1 VCRGPYPAAFVKA
14 WKAWDKRHKSE
25 NDAIG
30 DLPDGQLYAVFAM
43 ANCGRDLESY
53 QLQGYEQVRSL
64 LLQVRLPIQ
73 ARTWAMSA
81 HEVVAGSAVYSTTS
95 HKKSKMCGRKYAAA
109 DGFL

>member
-1 VCRGPYPAAFVKA
+1 VQTHRVGVCRGPYPAAFVKA

-30 DLPDGQLYAVFAM
+30 NLPDQQLYAVFAM

-64 LLQVRLPIQ
+64 LLQVSLYAQALAWLCTPGRDAVHSQNLPDIN
-73 ARTWAMSA
+73 
-81 HEVVAGSAVYSTTS
+81 
-95 HKKSKMCGRKYAAA
+95 
-109 DGFL
+109 